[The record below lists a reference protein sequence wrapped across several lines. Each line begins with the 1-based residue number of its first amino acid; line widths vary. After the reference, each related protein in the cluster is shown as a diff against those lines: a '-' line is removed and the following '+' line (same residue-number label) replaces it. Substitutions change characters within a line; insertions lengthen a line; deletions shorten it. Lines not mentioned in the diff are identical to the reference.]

1 MNIGEK
7 IRELRVAKLMTQAEL
22 AGSHITR
29 NMLSCIENGSAQPS
43 LSTILYIAK
52 RLNVPAGF
60 VLGAFTAIVFCVMRY
75 LLEME
80 KARQGV
86 RVGNEVRQRAS
97 KNLEHSPIW
106 LFYYF
111 YFFL

>member
-1 MNIGEK
+1 
-7 IRELRVAKLMTQAEL
+7 
-22 AGSHITR
+22 
-29 NMLSCIENGSAQPS
+29 
-43 LSTILYIAK
+43 
-52 RLNVPAGF
+52 
-60 VLGAFTAIVFCVMRY
+60 
-75 LLEME
+75 ME

-111 YFFL
+111 TFFFDFSVAFVAGEENSL

>member
-1 MNIGEK
+1 
-7 IRELRVAKLMTQAEL
+7 
-22 AGSHITR
+22 
-29 NMLSCIENGSAQPS
+29 MLND
-43 LSTILYIAK
+43 
-52 RLNVPAGF
+52 PAGLGL
-60 VLGAFTAIVFCVMRY
+60 VLFTVAVFCVMRY

-97 KNLEHSPIW
+97 ENLEQRPVW

-111 YFFL
+111 HFFFDFSVAFVVRDENSL